1 MADVVELEVQDEL
14 TKMRASCAR
23 ALRGG
28 TCRHG
33 CGRRQ
38 HLDCLDVAEQG
49 PQGRGGVGAVLVG
62 GVMIGDGR
70 GLLRAPETDVVD
82 DDGCSARRERPEM
95 QNEREWRRREEEG
108 GE

>member
-1 MADVVELEVQDEL
+1 L
-14 TKMRASCAR
+14 
-23 ALRGG
+23 
-28 TCRHG
+28 
-33 CGRRQ
+33 
-38 HLDCLDVAEQG
+38 
-49 PQGRGGVGAVLVG
+49 GV

-108 GE
+108 GG